1 MNRNFLTKAAV
12 VFSAVALF
20 SSCTIKQVN
29 YPRRTV
35 SVHGSGSVTIEADN
49 ATIIL
54 SVITR
59 APEVSAASK
68 ENAEKMTAV
77 QTAVVSKGVEKE
89 GVTTENF
96 SVYRENSYV
105 NGKSIPGDY
114 VVTNQI
120 RIVVRNM
127 DKVSEVIDVALAS
140 GANQL
145 SNIQYGVTNTELA
158 VKQARTLAVQQ
169 ALENATLIAG
179 TSGAR
184 LGKVLEISEQQNS
197 NFPRAVMMKSSNAAM
212 DMGAVEESASTP
224 ISGGKTTVTVNINA
238 TYELN

>member
-1 MNRNFLTKAAV
+1 MFGKNLKKAAGLV
-12 VFSAVALF
+12 CSFALF
-20 SSCTIKQVN
+20 SSCSIKQVN

-35 SVHGSGSVTIEADN
+35 SVHGSGSVTLEADN
-49 ATIIL
+49 ATITL

-59 APEVSAASK
+59 AAEVSAASK
-68 ENAEKMTAV
+68 ENAQKMTAV
-77 QTAVVSKGVEKE
+77 QDSVVSKGIAKE
-89 GVTTENF
+89 NVTTENF
-96 SVYRENSYV
+96 SVHQENSYV
-105 NGKSIPGDY
+105 NGKMIPGDY

-120 RIVVRNM
+120 RIVVK
-127 DKVSEVIDVALAS
+127 DIEKVSDVIDTALAN

-145 SNIQYGVTNTELA
+145 SNIQYGVMNTELA

-169 ALENATLIAG
+169 AIENATLIAG

-197 NFPRAVMMKSSNAAM
+197 NFPRAMAMKTMNAAM
-212 DMGAVEESASTP
+212 DFAAEESVSTP
-224 ISGGKTTVTVNINA
+224 ISGGKTTVTVNVNA

>member
-1 MNRNFLTKAAV
+1 MKRNCLKKVSVTLLAI
-12 VFSAVALF
+12 ALF
-20 SSCTIKQVN
+20 SSCSIKQVN
-29 YPRRTV
+29 YPKRTV
-35 SVHGSGSVTIEADN
+35 SVHGSGSVTLEADN
-49 ATIIL
+49 ATIAL
-54 SVITR
+54 SVVTR
-59 APEVSAASK
+59 AMEVSAASK
-68 ENAEKMTAV
+68 ENAEKMSAV
-77 QTAVVSKGVEKE
+77 QSAVISKGVDKD

-105 NGKSIPGDY
+105 NGKSVPGDY
-114 VVTNQI
+114 IVTNQI
-120 RIVVRNM
+120 KIVVRDM
-127 DKVSEVIDVALAS
+127 DKVSEVIDTALAA
-140 GANQL
+140 GANQF

-169 ALENATLIAG
+169 AFENATLIAG

-197 NFPRAVMMKSSNAAM
+197 NFPRAVMMKSANMAM
-212 DMGAVEESASTP
+212 DADEETAPTP